1 MQNSKRPRGRL
12 GGGLAVALIACVG
25 SLAGC
30 SQPMS
35 AGRPIVSFG
44 GDAVDVTDPV
54 DQARVQLTMGQF
66 GLAVDTLQTALHREP
81 QSGRI
86 LNLLAVAYDKIGRS
100 DLADRYF
107 AESLQIDPKASVTLN
122 NWGYSKL
129 LRGDRTAALD
139 MFQRAAAENP
149 DNPVVLANLAL
160 AQGRA
165 GGTDAGTGVAMAVE
179 SPAAPVDAFANAAP
193 TNPVR
198 GHVQILTATP
208 SVVRQASG
216 VQLLLTLQTVGQSP
230 DSQSESGPSGN
241 ALAAS
246 TDRLAEQAYVS
257 APALGEATLAS
268 STSAHPDLAGLPFAP
283 ASSAFRT
290 DGIALAV
297 IETRPEGDGPSI
309 RLVSR
314 HVSAVSSDSGA
325 DGSRLLLA
333 MVPGSAIGRYPN
345 GDEGTAR

>member
-1 MQNSKRPRGRL
+1 MQNSKRPSGRL

-66 GLAVDTLQTALHREP
+66 GLAVDTLQTALHLEP

-107 AESLQIDPKASVTLN
+107 AESLQIDPKGSVTLN

-129 LRGDRTAALD
+129 LRGDQAAALD
-139 MFQRAAAENP
+139 MFQRAAAQNP

-160 AQGRA
+160 AQGTG
-165 GGTDAGTGVAMAVE
+165 GGTDAGVAMALE
-179 SPAAPVDAFANAAP
+179 SPAASVDEVADAAP
-193 TNPVR
+193 TNPAR

-208 SVVRQASG
+208 CVVRQASG

-241 ALAAS
+241 ALTAS

-257 APALGEATLAS
+257 APAMREATLAS
-268 STSAHPDLAGLPFAP
+268 STPAHPDLAGLPFAP

-290 DGIALAV
+290 DGIALAMT
-297 IETRPEGDGPSI
+297 ETRPEGDGPSI

-314 HVSAVSSDSGA
+314 HLSAFSSDSGA
-325 DGSRLLLA
+325 DGTRLLLA
-333 MVPGSAIGRYPN
+333 MVPGSAVGRYPD